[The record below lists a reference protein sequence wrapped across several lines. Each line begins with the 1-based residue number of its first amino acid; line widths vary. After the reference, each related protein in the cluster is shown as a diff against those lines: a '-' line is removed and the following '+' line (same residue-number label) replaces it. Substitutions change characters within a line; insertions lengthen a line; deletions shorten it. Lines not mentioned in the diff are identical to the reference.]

1 MNTPFKAANIILHVA
16 LISIFIV
23 VLFFTYG
30 LHLEE
35 KILEN
40 QLNYVFSKFGRL
52 ARAIDPSFSLKDNK
66 KLNEINIKDDPA
78 DIKKIDEYNKN
89 LKMISV
95 KALGAIL
102 AVAVVAVLFIKMKYN
117 VIDNNGK
124 SLDMKTYLLELGKMN
139 LISLIF
145 VGLTYVG
152 FITFVGY
159 NYLYINDSMITKK
172 VLDKILV

>member
-35 KILEN
+35 KIVEH
-40 QLNYVFSKFGRL
+40 QLKYIFNKISRL
-52 ARAIDPSFSLKDNK
+52 AKAYDPSFTLKDNQI
-66 KLNEINIKDDPA
+66 LNKINIKDDPK
-78 DIKKIDEYNKN
+78 DIKKVDDHNRE
-89 LKMISV
+89 LKK
-95 KALGAIL
+95 KAVMTLGTFLAIAL
-102 AVAVVAVLFIKMKYN
+102 VAVFYIGKKYQIIN
-117 VIDNNGK
+117 DDGME
-124 SLDMKTYLLELGKMN
+124 LDMRSYLLELGKMN

-159 NYLYINDSMITKK
+159 NYIYINDNLIVKK
-172 VLDKILV
+172 VLDKLI

>member
-40 QLNYVFSKFGRL
+40 QLNYIFSKFGRL
-52 ARAIDPSFSLKDNK
+52 SRAIDPSFTLKDNSV
-66 KLNEINIKDDPA
+66 LNNIDIKDDPSEV
-78 DIKKIDEYNKN
+78 KRIDDYNKN
-89 LKMISV
+89 LKKKSAMAI
-95 KALGAIL
+95 GGIL
-102 AVAVVAVLFIKMKYN
+102 AVAIVAVLFIKSRFN
-117 VIDNNGK
+117 IINDAGQ
-124 SLDMKTYLLELGKMN
+124 SLDMRSYLLELGKMN
-139 LISLIF
+139 LMSLVF

-159 NYLYINDSMITKK
+159 NYLYINDSMIVKK